1 MKSPVVLAACTSN
14 CFFFFCFSMESSH
27 FGCHFSMFP
36 STKPFSS
43 IFDLGPL
50 MPKICTKSPIS
61 WLVWQI
67 DRRCLSLLGGF
78 WGWPIQWNH
87 AKCCGA
93 DPCYHGI
100 GIWARRGDPVAQRL
114 VAFIYVFVRNKRNE
128 RERLRHYR
136 NL

>member
-1 MKSPVVLAACTSN
+1 
-14 CFFFFCFSMESSH
+14 
-27 FGCHFSMFP
+27 
-36 STKPFSS
+36 
-43 IFDLGPL
+43 